1 MAHRLQSDSIVKHP
15 EMQPTQ
21 ILPRAERQKNL
32 MALTK
37 REELSSFGRQAT
49 PAPSRSRH
57 CDEEGESPE
66 IRATKRISQN
76 NNATM
81 CRHSSGPKQ
90 QTRRQL
96 GIPEATSKE
105 RKNVCQSLSMGWWWW
120 DVVECW
126 AWCQRKWGI
135 VSDQSRSRGR
145 QKGRMYQP
153 MSKLSSLKQSG
164 FCNIAELP

>member
-105 RKNVCQSLSMGWWWW
+105 RLSVLVDGVA
-120 DVVECW
+120 VVGCGGVLGMVSAEVGHR
-126 AWCQRKWGI
+126 QR
-135 VSDQSRSRGR
+135 SES
-145 QKGRMYQP
+145 
-153 MSKLSSLKQSG
+153 
-164 FCNIAELP
+164 